1 MSSWATYCWRKIHKA
16 GKIIYP
22 IYNIY
27 IYTHTHIEREKRV
40 DFRIFEVEL
49 DFFIWFLLRK
59 YVKGKVTLDHFT
71 LKH

>member
-16 GKIIYP
+16 GKIIYS

-27 IYTHTHIEREKRV
+27 IHTHIEREKRV

-49 DFFIWFLLRK
+49 DFLFGFCLENM
-59 YVKGKVTLDHFT
+59 
-71 LKH
+71 